1 MNKKDFENFFQDN
14 EKSEHNNDIFQLNNR
29 PNKQNEE
36 ESLKDHALSY
46 KLTLRKQ
53 KIQKTLYLKRNIEF
67 KKLQNNYY
75 EELEKIE
82 YTQDDFFNE
91 KIYNDLKDSYLKKDE
106 KKIRNII
113 YSITLLLND
122 IKLDII
128 FFNKMFLKDNSS
140 LNKEGDSIN
149 KENLLFLILEIGF
162 NTQEKAIFN
171 FCCNLILNFSYISD
185 DFCKQIIT
193 EKNIEEI
200 FNKLIYFYPL
210 FAESKKINNHCDI
223 LEEQTKKNESYYF
236 GNQILKI
243 LGNLFISSKTF
254 EAFEANNYYN
264 KIFFLLSTF
273 DLDYE
278 NKENISFRYEYLD
291 TLIWLVDMILIL
303 VDNIYIYYSNNI
315 NNIIPNLLDI
325 IRAFYY
331 TEETEI
337 LNRIIYLIEYLSYI
351 NDELI
356 IKIVESKGINNL
368 INLFGYLFVSD
379 KNSGEIIL
387 TAEIILKII
396 NIFSNIFTLDSKYL
410 KNFDYSQFALVL
422 ERLISLYKMHHINHF
437 DIQSGLLG
445 LLSNLACF
453 NDIDEIVYRILMN
466 NNIIKYL
473 FNYYNK
479 YHLSDILLFIE
490 NITIKQLKRIRD
502 NILNMGGFEIIK
514 NNICNYNEDNKDI
527 LEKCIKILYKI
538 IEGEKAFNIR
548 LLFEKLYNTPIPDKI
563 KDIASNVDLSI
574 ESENIIKSIV
584 KDFEIYEKSLDL
596 YD

>member
-67 KKLQNNYY
+67 KKLKNNYY

-113 YSITLLLND
+113 YSMTLLLND

-140 LNKEGDSIN
+140 INKEGDSIN

-387 TAEIILKII
+387 TAEIIFKII

-437 DIQSGLLG
+437 DIQSGLLS

>member
-67 KKLQNNYY
+67 KKLKNNYY

-113 YSITLLLND
+113 YSMTLLLND

-140 LNKEGDSIN
+140 INKEGDSIN

-387 TAEIILKII
+387 TAEIIFKII

>member
-113 YSITLLLND
+113 YSMTLLLND
-122 IKLDII
+122 IKLDIT
-128 FFNKMFLKDNSS
+128 FFNKMFLKDNLS

-368 INLFGYLFVSD
+368 INLFGYLFVSY

>member
-1 MNKKDFENFFQDN
+1 MNKKDFENFFHDN

-113 YSITLLLND
+113 YSMTLLLND

>member
-113 YSITLLLND
+113 YSMTLLLND

-128 FFNKMFLKDNSS
+128 FFNKMFLKDNLS

-368 INLFGYLFVSD
+368 INLFGYLFVSY

>member
-113 YSITLLLND
+113 YSMTLLLND

-128 FFNKMFLKDNSS
+128 FFNEMFLKDNSS

-149 KENLLFLILEIGF
+149 KENLPFLILEIGF

-387 TAEIILKII
+387 TAEIIFKII

>member
-14 EKSEHNNDIFQLNNR
+14 EKIDHNNDIFQLNNR

-113 YSITLLLND
+113 YSMTLLLND
-122 IKLDII
+122 IKLDIT

-140 LNKEGDSIN
+140 INKEGDSIN

-368 INLFGYLFVSD
+368 INLFGYLFVSY

>member
-14 EKSEHNNDIFQLNNR
+14 EKIDHNNDIFQLNNR

-113 YSITLLLND
+113 YSMTLLLND

-140 LNKEGDSIN
+140 INKEGDSIN

-368 INLFGYLFVSD
+368 INLFGYLFVSY

>member
-113 YSITLLLND
+113 YSMTLLLND

-140 LNKEGDSIN
+140 INKEGDSIN

-396 NIFSNIFTLDSKYL
+396 NIFSNIFTLESKYL

>member
-113 YSITLLLND
+113 YSMTLLLND
-122 IKLDII
+122 IKLDIT

-514 NNICNYNEDNKDI
+514 NNIC
-527 LEKCIKILYKI
+527 
-538 IEGEKAFNIR
+538 
-548 LLFEKLYNTPIPDKI
+548 KL
-563 KDIASNVDLSI
+563 
-574 ESENIIKSIV
+574 
-584 KDFEIYEKSLDL
+584 
-596 YD
+596 